1 MATSFESQSWYRAA
15 HLRPVLARRSEVSRQ
30 LFRGHVWY
38 VIRDPLT
45 GKYARVTESAHW
57 LVAQMDGRRTLG
69 EVWDAAC
76 EELGDGAPAQDELLA
91 LISQLAGLDLLH
103 TDGFPDVD
111 AMSERAGKVR
121 RKTLVSRFLNPLAV
135 RFPLFDPN
143 AVLDALWPFAR
154 PFFSV
159 FGAVFYVLLLSAG
172 TIQAGRHWDEL
183 TGNLLDRILA
193 MESLILLILVYP
205 VVKLL
210 HELGHGF
217 AVKKWRGEVREVG
230 VMMLVFI
237 PVPYVDASASTAYT
251 SKWRRILVSGA
262 GILVELGLAAGA
274 MLLWVQLEDGL
285 LRAACFNVML
295 IGGISTLLFNGN
307 PLLRFDGYF
316 VFSDLL
322 ELPNLSTRANRFI
335 GYLIQRYGFGN
346 TKAKTP
352 VRADGERFWF
362 FTYAI
367 AAFGYRLLISTT
379 IVMVVATRFFALG
392 VLLAMWSATLI
403 FLFPLAKHLKFVATS
418 DSLRGIRHRAVAVVV
433 VLMVLLIGSLGFL
446 PVPYR
451 TIAQGV
457 VYAPYE
463 ATVHAT
469 EPGEVAQL
477 ISDPGARVEAGAP
490 ILAIA
495 DPLAEARLES
505 AEADARKFRIRYE
518 QALSESAY
526 DVRLWRA
533 QAAKAEQEAAQLR
546 DRLASMTLRA
556 PRSGLFVLPE
566 AADLEGKFL
575 MRGDVVGYLI
585 DPEDLIV
592 RVAVHQDQADLVRSR
607 SRGLALRTADDLSTI
622 RPAHIVREVPSL
634 GQRIA
639 SRALTLDGGGLF
651 APDPERGPEPHTLEP
666 ILQFDVAP
674 DQPLEAAEIGMRV
687 YVRID
692 HGEEPI
698 AVRAYRRVRQLFL
711 KRFNV

>member
-1 MATSFESQSWYRAA
+1 MALSFESQSWYRAA
-15 HLRPVLARRSEVSRQ
+15 HLRPVLARRAEVTRQ

-45 GKYARVTESAHW
+45 GKYTRITESAHW

-76 EELGDGAPAQDELLA
+76 AELADAAPAQDDMLA

-103 TDGFPDVD
+103 TNGFPDVD
-111 AMSERAGKVR
+111 AMSDRAGQIR
-121 RKTLVSRFLNPLAV
+121 RRTLISRFLNPLAV

-143 AVLDALWPFAR
+143 ALLNALWPFAR
-154 PFFSV
+154 PFFSI
-159 FGAVFYVLLLSAG
+159 FGAVLYLALLTSAAV
-172 TIQAGRHWDEL
+172 QAGLNWGAL

-193 MESLILLILVYP
+193 MESILLLVLVYP
-205 VVKLL
+205 LVKLL

-217 AVKKWRGEVREVG
+217 AVKKWGGEVREVG
-230 VMMLVFI
+230 VMFLVFI

-262 GILVELGLAAGA
+262 GILVELALASVA
-274 MLLWVQLEDGL
+274 MLLWLQLEDGL

-316 VFSDLL
+316 VLSDLL
-322 ELPNLSTRANRFI
+322 EIPNLSTRSNRYI
-335 GYLIQRYGFGN
+335 GYLIQRYAFGN
-346 TKAKTP
+346 PRAKTP

-362 FTYAI
+362 FTYSI
-367 AAFGYRLLISTT
+367 AAFCYRLLISLT
-379 IVMVVATRFFALG
+379 IVLVVATRFFALG
-392 VLLAMWSATLI
+392 VLLAIWSMTLI
-403 FLFPLAKHLKFVATS
+403 FLKPILNHLKFVATS
-418 DSLRGIRHRAVAVVV
+418 ASLRGIRHRAVTVVALV
-433 VLMVLLIGSLGFL
+433 VCLLVGALGFL

-451 TIAQGV
+451 TVAEGV

-463 ATVHAT
+463 ATIHAT
-469 EPGEVAQL
+469 EIGEVSHL
-477 ISDPGARVEAGAP
+477 ISAPGQRLTAGEA
-490 ILAIA
+490 ILTID
-495 DPLAEARLES
+495 DPLASARLEA
-505 AEADARKFRIRYE
+505 AEADARKFRLRYE

-533 QAAKAEQEAAQLR
+533 QAAKAEQEAAQMR
-546 DRLASMTLRA
+546 DRLASMTLLA
-556 PRSGLFVLPE
+556 PREGLFILPD

-575 MRGDVVGYLI
+575 MRGDVVGYII

-592 RVAVHQDQADLVRSR
+592 RVAVHQDQADLIRSR
-607 SRGLALRTADDLSTI
+607 SLSLSLRTADDLGTI
-622 RPAHIVREVPSL
+622 REARIVREVPTL
-634 GQRIA
+634 GHRIV
-639 SRALTLDGGGLF
+639 SHALTLEGGGMF
-651 APDPERGPEPHTLEP
+651 APDTERGPDPHTLEP

-674 DQPLEAAEIGMRV
+674 ETPLKDPKIGMRV

-692 HGEEPI
+692 HGDEPV
-698 AVRAYRRVRQLFL
+698 AMRVYRRVRQLFL